1 MKPTLF
7 LCLLLG
13 KSYMI
18 VACDAAPKDDAIRD
32 FVGSVIRSFDN
43 QSDFPDPS
51 EFDAP
56 LPPKGGYLTQFE
68 FDVTEDGVPELFL
81 SASLVD
87 GYRAQKKYSVYE
99 IKNGTFKELGSDLQ
113 IISSFGVIKNE
124 DALTIVSLTGTTRW
138 GQTLIRQFYHFK
150 KSGSFTR
157 DDVKINAEEYQK
169 ISNQAD
175 QNANNGTGDLQ
186 ELLLGT
192 KYIVTI
198 ERAKQLLL
206 VSYLSD
212 QASKWSPMNYVSGY
226 GLLLDRAVYT
236 TNSDGSGY
244 KDPELDNDRKSAS
257 DCTLLAA
264 RSWLKSLNNEE
275 RSNQKTNQTS
285 TPRLPRSLQPH
296 GARPMPAPLSDEP
309 TSLTPLI
316 ALVFVMMTG
325 VSVLLWL
332 FLKNRK

>member
-1 MKPTLF
+1 MRSSF
-7 LCLLLG
+7 LSCFFFLASCVIS
-13 KSYMI
+13 K
-18 VACDAAPKDDAIRD
+18 CEAAPKDDAIRD

-68 FDVTEDGVPELFL
+68 FDVTQDGVPELFL
-81 SASLVD
+81 RSSLAGKVNIYDITASSPRLI
-87 GYRAQKKYSVYE
+87 AE
-99 IKNGTFKELGSDLQ
+99 NITLGSE
-113 IISSFGVIKNE
+113 FGVIKDENSL
-124 DALTIVSLTGTTRW
+124 ALISCKGTNRLHQ
-138 GQTLIRQFYHFK
+138 GFVRRIFRFQ
-150 KSGSFTR
+150 KSGNYTTQES
-157 DDVKINAEEYQK
+157 KIDFEAYDK
-169 ISNQAD
+169 IKNQVD
-175 QNANNGTGDLQ
+175 QSANNGAGNLN

-192 KYIVTI
+192 KDIIVI
-198 ERAKQLLL
+198 QRASQLPL

-212 QASKWSPMNYVSGY
+212 QASKWSPMNYVNGY
-226 GLLLDRAVYT
+226 GLLLDRAIYT

-244 KDPELDNDRKSAS
+244 KDPELDNDIKSAS

-296 GARPMPAPLSDEP
+296 GARLISAPLSDEP

-325 VSVLLWL
+325 VSVMLWL